1 MEPKAKKK
9 RQDEQPTQL
18 EQPSLEV
25 SMLNKDS
32 FSDEELESYLSKGA
46 IKACD
51 EKPFHQRYCSLVI
64 VLLPHSVISVL
75 PQVRQRAKRR
85 LMSLQWLLLPLQILR
100 Y

>member
-32 FSDEELESYLSKGA
+32 FSDEELESY
-46 IKACD
+46 
-51 EKPFHQRYCSLVI
+51 
-64 VLLPHSVISVL
+64 
-75 PQVRQRAKRR
+75 
-85 LMSLQWLLLPLQILR
+85 
-100 Y
+100 